1 MKTTLPEKNEV
12 ISDASKKNLRR
23 EIESDFKTVM
33 FINVDGLIYVYP
45 SNIKLKDV
53 ITLYIDKKQ

>member
-1 MKTTLPEKNEV
+1 MKTTLAEKNEV

-53 ITLYIDKKQ
+53 ITLYIDKKH

>member
-1 MKTTLPEKNEV
+1 MKTTLAEKNEV

-23 EIESDFKTVM
+23 EIESDFKAVM

-53 ITLYIDKKQ
+53 ITLYIDKKH

>member
-1 MKTTLPEKNEV
+1 MKTTLAEKNEV
-12 ISDASKKNLRR
+12 ISDASKKNLHR
-23 EIESDFKTVM
+23 EIESDFKAVM

-53 ITLYIDKKQ
+53 ITLYIDKKH

>member
-1 MKTTLPEKNEV
+1 MKTTLAEENEV

-23 EIESDFKTVM
+23 EIESDFKAVM

-53 ITLYIDKKQ
+53 ITLYIDKKH